1 MGETGVWVEKSN
13 YPFELIKVDN
23 GKVAA
28 VSAARAPAAGAPPP
42 PPPRPRE
49 REPGGVAAVRRVLSH
64 PLRIGERRHERAREA
79 PPRPVVGV
87 AAEENSFL
95 TYGGNGVRHMGEMGV
110 WVEK

>member
-42 PPPRPRE
+42 PRGLASVSLEASPLYAACSRTHSASASVAMSALEKPPR
-49 REPGGVAAVRRVLSH
+49 VQ
-64 PLRIGERRHERAREA
+64 
-79 PPRPVVGV
+79 
-87 AAEENSFL
+87 
-95 TYGGNGVRHMGEMGV
+95 
-110 WVEK
+110 

>member
-1 MGETGVWVEKSN
+1 MGVGGRQHVSPSKN
-13 YPFELIKVDN
+13 GKRELISDIW
-23 GKVAA
+23 GKRGATYGEKG
-28 VSAARAPAAGAPPP
+28 VSANYT
-42 PPPRPRE
+42 
-49 REPGGVAAVRRVLSH
+49 L
-64 PLRIGERRHERAREA
+64 ERRLLLCLQIDLPQDFGIAEEA